1 MEKYRIK
8 VTPIVYLMLTKENDI
23 LLLRRYNTGFHDG
36 LYSFPAGHVEQ
47 GEGLIQA
54 VIREGREEI
63 GIESKLEDL
72 NLVHVMHLDG
82 ERIGFLFRTEKWEGE
97 PKIMEPDKCDN
108 VAWFSMDKL
117 PDNIVP
123 YIKEA
128 INCIKNK
135 RFYSEY
141 GR

>member
-1 MEKYRIK
+1 MLICEEGLNSFSFFLKSCDIIFVKMEKYRVK
-8 VTPIVYLMLTKENDI
+8 VTPIVYLMLTKENNI

-82 ERIGFLFRTEKWEGE
+82 VRIGFLFRTEKWEGE
-97 PKIMEPDKCDN
+97 T
-108 VAWFSMDKL
+108 
-117 PDNIVP
+117 
-123 YIKEA
+123 
-128 INCIKNK
+128 
-135 RFYSEY
+135 
-141 GR
+141 